1 MSSSKAATSNIP
13 GSASDQLPLTSVPP
27 LTNTGIHHS
36 VLHCQTTS
44 RAEEQP
50 QDSTSIS
57 QAIAN
62 RSCGISRNKIRLSG
76 ALFSLLVRH
85 AWQKRSIHIL
95 RSDIKLC
102 LFLAA
107 LDFTIA
113 TTAIPT
119 IVSSFHSGRSYVWIG
134 SAYQLASAA
143 STPIWGRLSDIW
155 GRKTILLLAIFIF
168 AIGSIICAAA
178 TMMGMMLTGR
188 SIQGAAAGGIVILVN
203 ICISDLFTERERGF
217 YLGLTGVVWGLASG
231 IGPLAGGAFSE
242 YVSWRWNWWINLP
255 CCGVSFV
262 VLFFCLDRVR
272 ERRAGISSGL
282 RQIDWLGTLAIAGLT
297 TMSLVGLNIGGVYSS
312 WKSAKV
318 ICLLVFGGFTAAAFI
333 VYEAKVISEEKAL
346 IPRRILRRLSN
357 NASLFVCFMHGFVNI
372 SSWYFLPLYFQS
384 SRSLTPLQSGLL
396 LMPMTVIQA
405 ATGFIA
411 GFIIRRTGRYLPLIY
426 LGMTLTTLA
435 FSLFTLLSDKSTIPA
450 IIGLEL
456 LGGLGVGLVFQPPLL
471 ALQSFVHHDD
481 IATATAF
488 FGFIRSFATSVSI
501 VIGGVMFQN
510 QMQSRQEMLQR
521 LLPENVAGDFSGQR
535 AAANVALIQSLSRG
549 EAQIVKEAYSQSLSR
564 MWILY
569 ACFAAAGLLMSFGIQ
584 NQTLRNELANETS
597 SSTATQSR
605 AGDKKTDV

>member
-1 MSSSKAATSNIP
+1 MDFQMSSSKAATSR
-13 GSASDQLPLTSVPP
+13 DQLPLTSVPP
-27 LTNTGIHHS
+27 LRNADIHHS
-36 VLHCQTTS
+36 VLHCQNTS
-44 RAEEQP
+44 GAEQQP
-50 QDSTSIS
+50 QHPTSIS
-57 QAIAN
+57 QAIAHPTCD
-62 RSCGISRNKIRLSG
+62 SSRNKIRLSG
-76 ALFSLLVRH
+76 ALFSLL
-85 AWQKRSIHIL
+85 
-95 RSDIKLC
+95 LC

-143 STPIWGRLSDIW
+143 STPIWGKLSDIW
-155 GRKTILLLAIFIF
+155 GRKAILLLAIFIF

-203 ICISDLFTERERGF
+203 ICISDLFTERLLNVG
-217 YLGLTGVVWGLASG
+217 
-231 IGPLAGGAFSE
+231 LAGGAFSE

-262 VLFFCLDRVR
+262 VLFFCLDHVR
-272 ERRAGISSGL
+272 ERQAGISSGL
-282 RQIDWLGTLAIAGLT
+282 RQVDWLGTLAVTGLT
-297 TMSLVGLNIGGVYSS
+297 TMSLLGLNIGGVYSS

-318 ICLLVFGGFTAAAFI
+318 ICLLVFGGFTMATFVI
-333 VYEAKVISEEKAL
+333 YEAKIISEEKAL
-346 IPRRILRRLSN
+346 IPMRILRRLSN
-357 NASLFVCFMHGFVNI
+357 NASLLVCFMHGSVNV

-405 ATGFIA
+405 VTGFIA

-426 LGMTLTTLA
+426 LGMALTTLA
-435 FSLFTLLSDKSTIPA
+435 FSLFTLLSDKSTISA

-456 LGGLGVGLVFQPPLL
+456 LGGLGVGLVFQPPLI
-471 ALQSFVHHDD
+471 ALQTFVHHDD
-481 IATATAF
+481 VAIATAF
-488 FGFIRSFATSVSI
+488 FGFIRSFSTSVSI

-510 QMQSRQEMLQR
+510 EMQSRQGMLQR
-521 LLPENVAGDFSGQR
+521 LLPGDIANTFSGQN
-535 AAANVALIQSLSRG
+535 AAANVALVRSLSPG
-549 EAQIVKEAYSQSLSR
+549 EAQIVRDAYSQSLSR

-569 ACFAAAGLLMSFGIQ
+569 ACFAAAGLLTSFGIK
-584 NQTLRNELANETS
+584 NQTLRTELINETS
-597 SSTATQSR
+597 SSTGTQSR
-605 AGDKKTDV
+605 ARDNKTGV

>member
-1 MSSSKAATSNIP
+1 MHGK
-13 GSASDQLPLTSVPP
+13 
-27 LTNTGIHHS
+27 
-36 VLHCQTTS
+36 
-44 RAEEQP
+44 
-50 QDSTSIS
+50 
-57 QAIAN
+57 
-62 RSCGISRNKIRLSG
+62 
-76 ALFSLLVRH
+76 
-85 AWQKRSIHIL
+85 KRSIPIL
-95 RSDIKLC
+95 RSDIQLC

-143 STPIWGRLSDIW
+143 STPIWGKLSDIW
-155 GRKTILLLAIFIF
+155 GRKAILLLAIFIF

-203 ICISDLFTERERGF
+203 ICISDLFTERLLNVG
-217 YLGLTGVVWGLASG
+217 
-231 IGPLAGGAFSE
+231 LAGGAFSE

-262 VLFFCLDRVR
+262 VLFFCLDHVR
-272 ERRAGISSGL
+272 ERQAGISSGL
-282 RQIDWLGTLAIAGLT
+282 RQVDWLGTLAVTGLT
-297 TMSLVGLNIGGVYSS
+297 TMSLLGLNIGGVYSS

-318 ICLLVFGGFTAAAFI
+318 ICLLVFGGFTMATFVI
-333 VYEAKVISEEKAL
+333 YEAKIISEEKAL
-346 IPRRILRRLSN
+346 IPMRILRRLSN
-357 NASLFVCFMHGFVNI
+357 NASLLVCFMHGSVNV

-405 ATGFIA
+405 VTGFIA

-426 LGMTLTTLA
+426 LGMALTTLA
-435 FSLFTLLSDKSTIPA
+435 FSLFTLLSDKSTISA

-456 LGGLGVGLVFQPPLL
+456 LGGLGVGLVFQPPLI
-471 ALQSFVHHDD
+471 ALQTFVHHDD
-481 IATATAF
+481 VAIATAF
-488 FGFIRSFATSVSI
+488 FGFIRSFSTSVSI

-510 QMQSRQEMLQR
+510 EMQSRQGMLQR
-521 LLPENVAGDFSGQR
+521 LLPGDIANTFSGQN
-535 AAANVALIQSLSRG
+535 AAANVALVRSLSPG
-549 EAQIVKEAYSQSLSR
+549 EAQIVRDAYSQSLSR

-569 ACFAAAGLLMSFGIQ
+569 ACFAAAGLLTSFGIK
-584 NQTLRNELANETS
+584 NQTLRTELINETS
-597 SSTATQSR
+597 SSTGTQSR
-605 AGDKKTDV
+605 ARDNKTGV

>member
-1 MSSSKAATSNIP
+1 
-13 GSASDQLPLTSVPP
+13 
-27 LTNTGIHHS
+27 
-36 VLHCQTTS
+36 
-44 RAEEQP
+44 
-50 QDSTSIS
+50 
-57 QAIAN
+57 
-62 RSCGISRNKIRLSG
+62 
-76 ALFSLLVRH
+76 
-85 AWQKRSIHIL
+85 
-95 RSDIKLC
+95 
-102 LFLAA
+102 
-107 LDFTIA
+107 
-113 TTAIPT
+113 
-119 IVSSFHSGRSYVWIG
+119 
-134 SAYQLASAA
+134 
-143 STPIWGRLSDIW
+143 
-155 GRKTILLLAIFIF
+155 
-168 AIGSIICAAA
+168 
-178 TMMGMMLTGR
+178 MMGMMLTGR